1 MTNEPHDVIASVPV
15 WIRPDEAVLT
25 LTSLDASMY
34 GCDANYTLQTGGD
47 GRFYVDAA
55 SGEVRIR
62 DRAEFLLTQS
72 FTLGVSAEC
81 AGAAAA
87 LNRETHS
94 QRVTILV
101 EDVDPQFYY
110 DPYVIGVP
118 ETSNRNT
125 MCVHSLLTTNL
136 DFTFSFQ
143 LHFLSSVDRV
153 KVKSFQELPLTY
165 NVVWD
170 EPAVDTQYFSID
182 SSTGDLRLL
191 QDLVYIEEDKLQ
203 FRCMVTV
210 TEADSGYSTEREVGL
225 LKH

>member
-1 MTNEPHDVIASVPV
+1 MVQINIVDRSWMERTLTNEPHDVIASVPV
-15 WIRPDEAVLT
+15 WIRPDEVVLT

-34 GCDANYTLQTGGD
+34 GCDANYTMQTGGD

-125 MCVHSLLTTNL
+125 MCVHCLPN
-136 DFTFSFQ
+136 
-143 LHFLSSVDRV
+143 HR
-153 KVKSFQELPLTY
+153 PLTFRF
-165 NVVWD
+165 NFIFF
-170 EPAVDTQYFSID
+170 PALI
-182 SSTGDLRLL
+182 
-191 QDLVYIEEDKLQ
+191 
-203 FRCMVTV
+203 
-210 TEADSGYSTEREVGL
+210 A
-225 LKH
+225 LK